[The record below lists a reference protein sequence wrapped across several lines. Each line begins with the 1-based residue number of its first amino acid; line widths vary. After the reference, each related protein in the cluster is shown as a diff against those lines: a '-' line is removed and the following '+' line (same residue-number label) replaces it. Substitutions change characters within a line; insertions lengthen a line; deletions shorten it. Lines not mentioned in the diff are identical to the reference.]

1 MSFQKALDFVLKW
14 ENVYRDGKVVWE
26 DDPSDPGGL
35 TKFGLDQRSHP
46 NVDIRNLTEAQARE
60 IYRHDYWNKIKAD
73 KISEPLDM
81 VVMDIAV
88 NNGVGRA
95 SKWLQG
101 AVGAKEDG
109 VIGPITLGLVAKRN
123 PFITA
128 VFLLGR
134 REEFYHQIATG
145 PKVKFLEGWKNRNHD
160 LLDVVKEAYLSDK

>member
-14 ENVYRDGKVVWE
+14 ESVYRDGKVVWE
-26 DDPSDPGGL
+26 NVSGDTGGV
-35 TKFGLDQRSHP
+35 TKYGIDQASHP
-46 NVDIRNLTEAQARE
+46 EVDIKNLTRAQAE
-60 IYRHDYWNKIKAD
+60 AIYRHDYWDKVKAD
-73 KISEPLDM
+73 KLPEPLDM

-101 AVGAKEDG
+101 AVNAKQDG
-109 VIGPITLGLVAKRN
+109 VIGPVTLGLVAKKN
-123 PFITA
+123 PFIIA

-145 PKVKFLEGWKNRNHD
+145 PKAKFLDGWRNRNSD
-160 LLDVVKEAYLSDK
+160 LLEIVKDSYLA

>member
-14 ENVYRDGKVVWE
+14 ESVYRDGKVVWE
-26 DDPSDPGGL
+26 NVEGDSGL
-35 TKFGLDQRSHP
+35 TTKYGIDQRSHP
-46 NVDIRNLTEAQARE
+46 DVDIKNLTREQAEA
-60 IYRHDYWNKIKAD
+60 IYRHDYWNKVKAD
-73 KISEPLDM
+73 KLPEPLDM

-109 VIGPITLGLVAKRN
+109 VIGPVTLGLVAKKD
-123 PFITA
+123 PFIVS

-145 PKVKFLEGWKNRNHD
+145 PKAKFLQGWRNRNED
-160 LLDVVKEAYLSDK
+160 LLEVVRKSYLA